1 MKTQTG
7 IWIDGSKALVVKLKN
22 NTEHLSTI
30 EAEIENR
37 IHHFDEG
44 DKGSF
49 MGSSHINNERTFD
62 ERAKHQTEGYLKDV
76 IEKVKDADELFVFG
90 PGEIKIHLRE
100 QIMNIV
106 DLAPKL
112 KAVETADSMTDNQ
125 VVAKVKDFF
134 AAEGK
139 MKSL

>member
-7 IWIDGSKALVVKLKN
+7 IWIDASKALIVKLSGN
-22 NTEHLSTI
+22 VEHISKI
-30 EAEIENR
+30 EAEIENP
-37 IHHFDEG
+37 IHLFGDG

-49 MGSSHINNERTFD
+49 MGTTHVNNEKTFD
-62 ERAKHQTEGYLKDV
+62 EKAKHQTEGYLKDI
-76 IEKVKDADELFVFG
+76 IEKVKDTDELFVFG

-100 QIMNIV
+100 HIMGIR

-112 KAVETADSMTDNQ
+112 KAVETADRMTENQ
-125 VVAKVKDFF
+125 VIEKVKDFF
-134 AAEGK
+134 INESK

>member
-7 IWIDGSKALVVKLKN
+7 IWIDASKALIVKLSG
-22 NTEHLSTI
+22 TVEQVSEI
-30 EAEIENR
+30 EAEIENA

-49 MGSSHINNERTFD
+49 MGTSHINKEKTFD

-76 IEKVKDADELFVFG
+76 IAKVKDADELFVFG
-90 PGEIKIHLRE
+90 PGEIKIQLRE
-100 QIMNIV
+100 QILNIK

-112 KAVETADSMTDNQ
+112 KAVETADSMTQNQ
-125 VVAKVKDFF
+125 VIEKVKDFF
-134 AAEGK
+134 INDSK